1 MSKTISKIENASV
14 SFITVNKSSRNTDY
28 AYGYLRQSDTEG
40 RFQSSLKFIVWD
52 AAVVAQMSHVTDTL
66 EATDTDVSGP
76 LTDGGQVVEERKIVH
91 SINVEGYWESQKS
104 KKSDDWFHQF
114 VVTKVMKVTA

>member
-76 LTDGGQVVEERKIVH
+76 LTDGGQVVEEQKIVH

-104 KKSDDWFHQF
+104 KKTSDWYHQF
-114 VVTKVMKVTA
+114 VVTKVTQVTA